1 MQPLPRAG
9 VGENRFTLSNG
20 QEIELPPHD
29 EFYAQL
35 VARNRGLISEGEQER
50 LRRATLLVAGCGS
63 IGGAV
68 IEPLVRMGAEH
79 LVLAEPD
86 GYDMHNMNRQSVRL
100 QDLGRNKAEVF
111 QERLR
116 DVNPYASIRVD
127 TRGLCDENVEG
138 LVREATLIIDGVD
151 VTTKPPLRLKFALHQ
166 WAKRLRVPV
175 VSGYDIADLQL
186 VPIYDYRRPST
197 AVLHGRVRAEEI
209 ERLEPM
215 DFLRRV
221 VPNAAIPYEMLA
233 EARRQIKGERD
244 TFPQLISTAN
254 LFSALALRA
263 VLDLLAGRPVRRQ
276 VIVDLP
282 TLLRPVPARLRV
294 AFARLYGLA
303 QVLNLYRSQR
313 RGATRSTQSEA

>member
-1 MQPLPRAG
+1 VTAKEPLPPAG
-9 VGENRFTLSNG
+9 IGGARFTLSNG
-20 QEIELPPHD
+20 QAIELPPHD

-35 VARNRGLISEGEQER
+35 VARNRGLISDAEQER

-86 GYDMHNMNRQSVRL
+86 GYDLHNMNRQSVRL

-127 TRGLCDENVEG
+127 PRGICDENVEA

-151 VTTKPPLRLKFALHQ
+151 VTTKAPLRLKFALHQ
-166 WAKRLRVPV
+166 WAKQLGVPV

-197 AVLHGRVRAEEI
+197 AVLHGRVGAEEI
-209 ERLEPM
+209 KRLEPIE
-215 DFLRRV
+215 FLRRV
-221 VPNAAIPYEMLA
+221 VP
-233 EARRQIKGERD
+233 
-244 TFPQLISTAN
+244 
-254 LFSALALRA
+254 
-263 VLDLLAGRPVRRQ
+263 RPS
-276 VIVDLP
+276 P
-282 TLLRPVPARLRV
+282 TR
-294 AFARLYGLA
+294 
-303 QVLNLYRSQR
+303 
-313 RGATRSTQSEA
+313 

>member
-1 MQPLPRAG
+1 MTEAAS
-9 VGENRFTLSNG
+9 RFALSNG

-35 VARNRGLISEGEQER
+35 VARNRGLISDEEQER
-50 LRRATLLVAGCGS
+50 LRTTTILVAGCGS

-68 IEPLVRMGAEH
+68 IEPFVRMGAEH
-79 LVLAEPD
+79 MVLAEPD
-86 GYDMHNMNRQSVRL
+86 GYDLPNMNRQSVRL

-127 TRGLCDENVEG
+127 TRGICAENVEA
-138 LVREATLIIDGVD
+138 LVREANLIIDGVD
-151 VTTKPPLRLKFALHQ
+151 VTTKPPLAAKFALHQ
-166 WAKRLRVPV
+166 WAKRLQVPV

-186 VPIYDYRRPST
+186 VPIYDYRRPGT

-209 ERLEPM
+209 EGLEPL

-221 VPNAAIPYEMLA
+221 IPNAAIPYEMIA
-233 EARRQIKGERD
+233 EMRRQLRGEREG
-244 TFPQLISTAN
+244 FPQLISTAN

-263 VLDLLAGRPVRRQ
+263 ALDLLAGRPVRRR
-276 VIVDLP
+276 VIVDMP
-282 TLLRPVPARLRV
+282 TVLRPTPTRLRV
-294 AFARLYGLA
+294 AIARLYGLV
-303 QVLNLYRSQR
+303 QMLGEYRAQR
-313 RGATRSTQSEA
+313 REAAGGMQRDA

>member
-1 MQPLPRAG
+1 M
-9 VGENRFTLSNG
+9 ENRFTLSNG
-20 QEIELPPHD
+20 EEIVLPPHD

-35 VARNRGLISEGEQER
+35 VARNRGLISAVEQER
-50 LRRATLLVAGCGS
+50 LRRATILIAGCGS

-86 GYDMHNMNRQSVRL
+86 GYDLHNMNRQSVRL

-127 TRGLCDENVEG
+127 PRGICDENVEA

-151 VTTKPPLRLKFALHQ
+151 VTTKAPLRLKFALHQ
-166 WAKRLRVPV
+166 WAKQLGVPV

-186 VPIYDYRRPST
+186 VPIYDYRRPAT
-197 AVLHGRVRAEEI
+197 AGLHGRVRAQEI
-209 ERLEPM
+209 EDLEPF

-221 VPNAAIPYEMLA
+221 VPNAAIPYEMIA
-233 EARRQIKGERD
+233 ELQRQLRGEREG
-244 TFPQLISTAN
+244 FPQLISTAN
-254 LFSALALRA
+254 LFSALPLRA

-276 VIVDLP
+276 VIVDVP
-282 TLLRPVPARLRV
+282 TLLRPVPTRLRV

-303 QVLNLYRSQR
+303 QVLSLYRAQR
-313 RGATRSTQSEA
+313 RGAERVRREA